1 MGPFAGLRDSL
12 VWFTIL
18 PIAFLIGA
26 SLGTQGNI
34 LSPVAAL
41 LIWIPVSWAIK
52 YYSLIYGYMYGLSLA
67 EVLKGEILKIFRE
80 GIVAFAMAMVEGVA
94 ATYVRATTPIVFSL
108 V

>member
-1 MGPFAGLRDSL
+1 
-12 VWFTIL
+12 
-18 PIAFLIGA
+18 
-26 SLGTQGNI
+26 
-34 LSPVAAL
+34 
-41 LIWIPVSWAIK
+41 
-52 YYSLIYGYMYGLSLA
+52 MYGLSLA